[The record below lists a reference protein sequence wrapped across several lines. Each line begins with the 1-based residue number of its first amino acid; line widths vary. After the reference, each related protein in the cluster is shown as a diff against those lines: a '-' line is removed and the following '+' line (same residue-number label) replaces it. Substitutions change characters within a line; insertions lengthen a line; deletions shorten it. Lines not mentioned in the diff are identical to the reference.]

1 MTENAF
7 EALWFLYHITKR
19 DLGKMAGKGASK
31 TSILTHF
38 NTAIHSALHRSN
50 DTDTFLRSL
59 EKTAGLNFDKFDEYP
74 HEFPAREAF
83 DALFKELKKHSL
95 LSYMP
100 QLVERAR
107 QEKALDE
114 PETESNS
121 SQETTQ

>member
-1 MTENAF
+1 MTDEAF

-31 TSILTHF
+31 TSTLTHF

-50 DTDTFLRSL
+50 DADTFLRSL

-74 HEFPAREAF
+74 HEFPTRDAF

-95 LSYMP
+95 LYYMP
-100 QLVERAR
+100 QLVERAK
-107 QEKALDE
+107 QEKAIDD
-114 PETESNS
+114 PDTENNP
-121 SQETTQ
+121 SQEVTQ